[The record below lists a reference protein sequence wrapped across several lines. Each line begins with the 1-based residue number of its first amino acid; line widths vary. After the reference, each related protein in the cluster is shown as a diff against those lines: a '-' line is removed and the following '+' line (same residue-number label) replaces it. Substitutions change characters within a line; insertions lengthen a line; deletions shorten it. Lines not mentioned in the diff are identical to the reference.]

1 MPVKEWKEVW
11 EDLRR
16 ELTRLMAEGKPI
28 ETLCKKSPNCVI
40 AVGDDF
46 VVVRAAAPEREA
58 RCRCVEEWQIRE
70 AWQALVER
78 EELKGLIPE
87 LKERRVG
94 AIAYAILALLP
105 YVEGGCEGRHV
116 VLRLRDP

>member
-28 ETLCKKSPNCVI
+28 ETLCQKRPNRVI

-46 VVVRAAAPEREA
+46 VVVRAAAPERETK
-58 RCRCVEEWQIRE
+58 CRCVEEWQIRK

-78 EELKGLIPE
+78 GELKGLIPE

-94 AIAYAILALLP
+94 AITYAILALLP